1 MPERP
6 SAASDLEEDLADFF
20 DNAALP
26 LHWVDRDGVIV
37 RVNQAELDMLGYPRE
52 EYLGRNIAQFH
63 VDAGAIKDILQRLSA
78 GETLRE
84 YPARLRCKDGT
95 TRDVRITS
103 NVRRRDGEFLH
114 TRCLT
119 RDATAE
125 NAARDRDEARAHL
138 AAIVESSDD
147 AIVSKSLEGIIQSW
161 NRGAERLFGYRAAEV
176 VGRSIALIIP
186 EERLHEERQFLLR
199 LRAGERI
206 EHFETV
212 RRRKD
217 GRMVDV
223 SLTISPVRDLTGRII
238 GASKIAR
245 DISSRRRFEE
255 AQREA
260 DRRKD
265 EFLAML
271 AHELRKPLA
280 PIRSSL
286 DVLRL
291 APPGSEAADKA
302 RTIIERQV
310 KQLVRLVDD
319 LLEVSR
325 ASRGKIDLA
334 REALDLAGVV
344 ANAMET
350 SRPAIEAA
358 RHKLSVT
365 VPAEPLIVNG
375 DPVRLGQVI
384 ANLLN
389 NSAKYTDPGGKI
401 AVSLRAE
408 GREAVLEVRD
418 NGIGIEADMLP
429 IVFEMFTQ
437 LGRGMGRASGGLG
450 IGLALAHKLV
460 GLHGGRI
467 EAASD
472 GPGKG
477 AVFTVRLPLVN
488 SVPRPAPAEPPPWA
502 AIERG
507 RARRILLVDDNVDAA
522 QALGMMLTSLGHD
535 VQLAHDGHAALEAA
549 RGRRPDVALLDIS
562 MPGIDGNEVLRR
574 LRQQPEFRA
583 VRFIA
588 ITGLGR
594 PEDIRR
600 SKEAGFDEHLVKP
613 VSPDV
618 LRLVLDQG

>member
-271 AHELRKPLA
+271 AHELRNPLA

-389 NSAKYTDPGGKI
+389 NSAKYTDPGGEI